1 MNTTV
6 RFKGEIIT
14 LRRAV
19 KIAKYIA
26 KTSTPGR
33 VMRGDEHYLM
43 MHLLCQH
50 YRFKDCSK
58 PVRAI
63 SVQLGLTAASK
74 TFCAHYA
81 DGSHEFFGV
90 SSLLQN
96 DLARKRRWFST
107 AARHEVQPQVSA
119 FMLAAFDGKQTID
132 CAITSKLL
140 YRSQATCDH
149 YPAGFRTILDDWLA
163 LNNLDWQ
170 EIAVT
175 KVEKNYHFKDRELAQ
190 SWQNHHRN
198 HARYRVAEAAA
209 NHAQGNPSEVVL
221 CNH

>member
-1 MNTTV
+1 MNNTL

-43 MHLLCQH
+43 MHLLGQH
-50 YRFKDCSK
+50 HRLKDCPK

-63 SVQLGLTAASK
+63 SVQAGLTAASK
-74 TFCAHYA
+74 TFCAHYS
-81 DGSHEFFGV
+81 DGSYSFFGV

-96 DLARKRRWFST
+96 DMARKMRCFAK
-107 AARHEVQPQVSA
+107 AARHEVYPQVKEFMAVA
-119 FMLAAFDGKQTID
+119 FGGKQTID

-140 YRSQATCDH
+140 YRNQATCDH
-149 YPAGFRTILDDWLA
+149 YPTGFRATLDDWMK
-163 LNNLDWQ
+163 LNGLDWQ
-170 EIAVT
+170 EIAVQ
-175 KVEKNYHFKDRELAQ
+175 KVQKNYQFTDRELAA
-190 SWQNHHRN
+190 SWQDYHQN
-198 HARYRVAEAAA
+198 HARFRVAEANA
-209 NHAQGNPSEVVL
+209 NHLQGNPSEAKQ
-221 CNH
+221 CNL